1 MRTLSLTLLMI
12 AYIIPSC
19 KKTSNYLPIQDGTY
33 TGTFQRLSTAG
44 GKISKVTIHFSGN
57 NWTGESEIA
66 KYPAL
71 CYGSFKLNGSDSI
84 HFGSDCA
91 WTAEFDWSLI
101 LSQDYKIK
109 ISGNNLEI
117 SRNYAGLYQDLYKL
131 TRQ

>member
-1 MRTLSLTLLMI
+1 MRILRLTLLLI
-12 AYIIPSC
+12 AYFIPSC
-19 KKTSNYLPIQDGTY
+19 KKTGDRLPIQDGTY

-57 NWTGESEIA
+57 SWTGESEFA

-71 CYGSFKLNGSDSI
+71 CYGTYKFNGSDSI

-109 ISGNNLEI
+109 VSGNNLEI
-117 SRNYAGLYQDLYKL
+117 SRNYNGLFKDLYKL